1 MAEIRATVE
10 RNDADIGGAA
20 SALAKIAAEETLQ
33 TLRDEIDSVKIT
45 DLIVSLYLNENV
57 KVFTNKSRYLL
68 VYNNL
73 YTFNAYIYIVGLETE
88 GRFLN
93 SVF

>member
-10 RNDADIGGAA
+10 RNAADIGGAA
-20 SALAKIAAEETLQ
+20 SALAKSAAEDALQ

-57 KVFTNKSRYLL
+57 KVYRNESRYVL
-68 VYNNL
+68 VY
-73 YTFNAYIYIVGLETE
+73 YILVLVYLDLVHYIHS
-88 GRFLN
+88 RD
-93 SVF
+93 